1 MCTITC
7 LGRLQRTSWVQFDFH
22 HAESADS
29 SSYYKMQTSY
39 TRIDCTA
46 APDVPAA
53 PADDSIDF
61 TQWVED
67 TIWKL
72 DPFKKKGWL
81 VEWSEMG
88 ERFLLL
94 CPACYASDQALV
106 ANGHIPYEP
115 VSRSILAET
124 RKFNQEYYQ
133 DHWSP
138 ADERSMRDSMHKEY
152 PQINEYGEPI
162 F

>member
-1 MCTITC
+1 MDKITC
-7 LGRLQRTSWVQFDFH
+7 LGRLQRTNWVQFDFY

-46 APDVPAA
+46 SPDVPA
-53 PADDSIDF
+53 PSEDDFS
-61 TQWVED
+61 QWVED

-81 VEWSEMG
+81 VEFTEMG

-94 CPACYASDQALV
+94 CPACYASDEALV

-115 VSRSILAET
+115 IRAGILAEH
-124 RKFNQEYYQ
+124 RSFNEEYYS

-138 ADERSMRDSMHKEY
+138 ADERAMRDSMHKEY
-152 PQINEYGEPI
+152 PQTNEDGEPI

>member
-1 MCTITC
+1 MDKLTC
-7 LGRLQRTSWVQFDFH
+7 LGRLQKTNWGGFSFH
-22 HAESADS
+22 YAESADS
-29 SSYYKMQTSY
+29 QPYYKMQSSY
-39 TRIDCTA
+39 TRIDCEA
-46 APDVPAA
+46 SPDVPAT
-53 PADDSIDF
+53 PEGDF

-81 VEWSEMG
+81 VEFTEQG
-88 ERFLLL
+88 EQFLLL

-115 VSRSILAET
+115 IRASVLEEARRENA
-124 RKFNQEYYQ
+124 EYYQ

-138 ADERSMRDSMHKEY
+138 ADERAMQDSMH
-152 PQINEYGEPI
+152 PQHPQLNEYGEPI